1 MSTRPVTEDDLHGL
15 VDLRLDASRQAEVE
29 AYLALH
35 PEVAARVASYRSQ
48 RAALSE
54 ALAPIAEEPLPPGMQ
69 IGHLVA
75 ARRRPALA
83 GWRAA
88 AAALLM
94 LGLGGAGGWGLHG
107 LTASAVQA
115 PVQGIAALSQ
125 QAADSY
131 AVYAADRER
140 PVELRA
146 SSRAELVDWA
156 SERLGYPVAPP
167 DLSAAGYRL
176 MGGRVVPTPQGPAA
190 MFMFDNDR
198 GTRLVL
204 LTRGMAVDRDTSMAH
219 HARGPLDAFT
229 WSSEGNGYSLVGALP
244 PTTLHPLADEVR
256 RQMRRV

>member
-15 VDLRLDASRQAEVE
+15 VDLRLDAARQVEVE
-29 AYLALH
+29 AYLVLH
-35 PEVAARVASYRSQ
+35 PEVATRVASYRGQ
-48 RAALSE
+48 RAALRE
-54 ALAPIAEEPLPPGMQ
+54 ALAPVAEEPLPPGMG

-75 ARRRPALA
+75 ARHRPLLA

-94 LGLGGAGGWGLHG
+94 LGLGGAGGWSLHG
-107 LTASAVQA
+107 LTAPAIQERT
-115 PVQGIAALSQ
+115 QGIAALSQ

-131 AVYAADRER
+131 VTYAADRER

-146 SSRAELVDWA
+146 DSHAELVTWA
-156 SERLGYPVAPP
+156 SDRLGRPVAPP

-176 MGGRVVPTPQGPAA
+176 MGGRVIPTPQGPAA

-204 LTRGMAVDRDTSMAH
+204 LTRGMAVDRDTSMVQH
-219 HARGPLDAFT
+219 TRGTVDAFT

-244 PTTLHPLADEVR
+244 ATALHPLADEVR

>member
-15 VDLRLDASRQAEVE
+15 VDLALDASRQAEVE

-35 PEVAARVASYRSQ
+35 PEVAARVAGYRNQ
-48 RAALSE
+48 RAGLRE
-54 ALAPIAEEPLPPGMQ
+54 ALAPIAEEPLPPELQ
-69 IGHLVA
+69 IGRLVA

-83 GWRAA
+83 GWSVA

-94 LGLGGAGGWGLHG
+94 LGLGAAGGWGLHG
-107 LTASAVQA
+107 LAA
-115 PVQGIAALSQ
+115 PVAQERAQGIAALSQ

-131 AVYAADRER
+131 ATYAADRER

-146 SSRAELVDWA
+146 DSRAELVTWA
-156 SERLGYPVAPP
+156 SDRLGRPVAPP

-176 MGGRVVPTPQGPAA
+176 MGGRVIPTPQGPAA

-204 LTRGMAVDRDTSMAH
+204 LTRGMAVDRDTSMVH
-219 HARGPLDAFT
+219 QGRGPVDAFT
-229 WSSEGNGYSLVGALP
+229 WASDGNGYSLVGALP
-244 PTTLHPLADEVR
+244 AGALHPLADEVR
-256 RQMRRV
+256 RQMART